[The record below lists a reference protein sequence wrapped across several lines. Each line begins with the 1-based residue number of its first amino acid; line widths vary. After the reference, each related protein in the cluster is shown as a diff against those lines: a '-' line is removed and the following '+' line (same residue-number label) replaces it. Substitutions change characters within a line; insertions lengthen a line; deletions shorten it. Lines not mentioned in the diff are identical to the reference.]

1 MSATKILFINNAA
14 PETQTLIYEVNGVPV
29 NMTSGYNVEMRFWRA
44 GIPTTSAAEFTA
56 STATNHFTLGTT
68 GQITILFYVFNSSLS
83 AISPIDVLWHYDI
96 SLLVYGQPN
105 KQILN
110 GTLVRI
116 MP

>member
-1 MSATKILFINNAA
+1 MSATKILFINNAS

-29 NMTSGYNVEMRFWRA
+29 NMTSGYNVEMRFWRD
-44 GIPTTSAAEFTA
+44 GISTTSVAEFTA
-56 STATNHFTLGTT
+56 STATSHFTLGTT
-68 GQITILFYVFNSSLS
+68 GQITILFYTFNASLN
-83 AISPIDVLWHYDI
+83 AISPIDVLWHYDLTLI
-96 SLLVYGQPN
+96 QYGVPN